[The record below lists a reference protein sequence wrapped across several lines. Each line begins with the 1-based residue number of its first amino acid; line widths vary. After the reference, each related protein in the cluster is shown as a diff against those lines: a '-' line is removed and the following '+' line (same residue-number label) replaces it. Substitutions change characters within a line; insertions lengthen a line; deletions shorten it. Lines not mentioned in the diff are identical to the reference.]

1 MRQTFGARF
10 LRQRSIHH
18 IHTQGQTLTMK
29 LQPLA
34 LLSSVS
40 PFAAVLAW
48 SPLQT
53 KRWSSSLHS
62 SVAPEVPKT
71 SEAVAKGSIVSY
83 FHGGLAA
90 IQLRDD
96 LMADLLPVGEAAPL
110 YDTLDPPLS
119 PLMAQRLDNNNNGDD
134 LIGRTVTFGNGA
146 TVRNLFLLFNM
157 PWLYLIV
164 DT

>member
-1 MRQTFGARF
+1 
-10 LRQRSIHH
+10 
-18 IHTQGQTLTMK
+18 MK

-62 SVAPEVPKT
+62 SVAPEAPKT
-71 SEAVAKGSIVSY
+71 SETVAKGSIVSY

-90 IQLRDD
+90 VQLRDD
-96 LMADLLPVGEAAPL
+96 LMADLESVDQAAPI
-110 YDTLDPPLS
+110 YDALDPPLS
-119 PLMAQRLDNNNNGDD
+119 PLLAQRLNNNNNGDD
-134 LIGRTVTFGNGA
+134 LVGRTVTFGNGA
-146 TVRNLFLLFNM
+146 TVRNFVLLFNL
-157 PWLYLIV
+157 PLPYLIV
-164 DT
+164 DN